1 MYNVGKQNLDF
12 NSGTTNNSNTSNTIY
27 TSNEEAA
34 TSISSPIRNDHS
46 TTIEEVDLSINSET
60 NNHCQDRFMDE
71 DGNYDYNSLYEI
83 MEKDVERDSKGKR
96 TGERNYESPED
107 VIEGLNKMNELY
119 KDFDGFK
126 YYNQLLYD
134 EAYGNSTLEQS
145 GCCPTCLAMILTYL
159 TGEDVLPTDL
169 TDKSAK
175 YLYSNGTDVTGN
187 YFYDLCSDF
196 DVKPTRLQNWWDPDT
211 ITDTLESGKPII
223 LNVGAG
229 NFTSSGHY
237 IVLLGFDDN
246 GDVIVAD
253 PNSVYNS
260 TKTYSLDSLIAQTY
274 NTASA
279 CWCFE

>member
-1 MYNVGKQNLDF
+1 MHNVGKQNLDF

-27 TSNEEAA
+27 TSNEAVA

-159 TGEDVLPTDL
+159 TCEDVLPTDL

>member
-175 YLYSNGTDVTGN
+175 YLYSNGTDITGN